1 MSDTFNEPRL
11 AINRVYTR
19 KGDTGQTA
27 LVGGQKVG
35 KASIRIQTYGDVDEL
50 NAFVGQARVR
60 VVETKNDALQPLAKI
75 LFRIQNELFNL
86 GSILATLPEDV
97 HPQQPRVRTQEVERL
112 EAEIDAMNE
121 DLASLRS
128 FVLPGGSLLNTD
140 LHVCRTVCRRVE
152 RLMVQMLDQGEH
164 VDLVSIAYVN
174 RLSDAF
180 FVWSRWVIHIE
191 GKEETLWNP
200 NAAND

>member
-1 MSDTFNEPRL
+1 MSDAFNEPKL

-19 KGDTGQTA
+19 KGDTGQTS

-35 KASIRIQTYGDVDEL
+35 KSSIRIQTYGDVDEL
-50 NAFVGQARVR
+50 NSFVGQARVR
-60 VVETKNDALQPLAKI
+60 ILESGVEGLQPLAKI
-75 LFRIQNELFNL
+75 LLRVQHELFNL

-97 HPQQPRVRTQEVERL
+97 HPKQPRVRTEDVEKL
-112 EAEIDAMNE
+112 EREIDAMNA
-121 DLASLRS
+121 DLAPLRS
-128 FVLPGGSLLNTD
+128 FILPGGSFLNTD

-152 RLMVQMLDQGEH
+152 RLMVEMLRQGEH
-164 VDLVSIAYVN
+164 VDPASIAYAN

-180 FVWSRWVIHIE
+180 FVWSRWAIQLE
-191 GKEETLWNP
+191 GKEETLWAP